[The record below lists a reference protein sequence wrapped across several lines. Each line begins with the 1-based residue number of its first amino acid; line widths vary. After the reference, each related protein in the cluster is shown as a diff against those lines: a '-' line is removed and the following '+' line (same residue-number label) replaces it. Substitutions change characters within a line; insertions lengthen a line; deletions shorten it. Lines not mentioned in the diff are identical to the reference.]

1 MNNDERSDDIMRA
14 FAPVIEKLQQD
25 AAAKAVHN
33 FASLLKQKQEPLDDY
48 DEISIGSLNK
58 DIDQVLEQV
67 LSGLPMADKAVL
79 PIRDIIRSMLK
90 ADTDNCEVTDTVG
103 NTSVTVDITITKIM
117 SGDVV
122 VYDANEE
129 ITEGLCKEEEN

>member
-1 MNNDERSDDIMRA
+1 MNNDERSNDIMKA
-14 FAPVIEKLQQD
+14 LAPVIEKLQQD
-25 AAAKAVHN
+25 AAAKAVYN

-58 DIDQVLEQV
+58 DIDQVLKQV

-79 PIRDIIRSMLK
+79 PIRDIIRSMLR
-90 ADTDNCEVTDTVG
+90 ADTNNCEVTDTVG

-117 SGDVV
+117 NGDIV
-122 VYDANEE
+122 VYDANDET
-129 ITEGLCKEEEN
+129 IGGLCEDEEN

>member
-1 MNNDERSDDIMRA
+1 MTNDERSDDIMKA
-14 FAPVIEKLQQD
+14 LAPVFEKLQQD

-48 DEISIGSLNK
+48 DEISISSLNE
-58 DIDQVLEQV
+58 DIDQVLKQV

-79 PIRDIIRSMLK
+79 PIRDIIRSMLR

-117 SGDVV
+117 NGDVV

-129 ITEGLCKEEEN
+129 TIEGLCENEED

>member
-1 MNNDERSDDIMRA
+1 MNNEERSNDIMRA
-14 FAPVIEKLQQD
+14 LAPVIDKLQQD
-25 AAAKAVHN
+25 AAAKAVRN

-48 DEISIGSLNK
+48 DEISIGSLNQ

-67 LSGLPMADKAVL
+67 LSGLPKADKAIL
-79 PIRDIIRSMLK
+79 PIRDVIRSMLR
-90 ADTDNCEVTDTVG
+90 ADTDSCEVTDTVG

-122 VYDANEE
+122 VYDANGET
-129 ITEGLCKEEEN
+129 IEGLSEDEEN

>member
-1 MNNDERSDDIMRA
+1 MNSDERSNDIIKA
-14 FAPVIEKLQQD
+14 LAPVIDKLQQD
-25 AAAKAVHN
+25 AAAKAVRN

-67 LSGLPMADKAVL
+67 LSRLPMADKAVL
-79 PIRDIIRSMLK
+79 PIRDIIRSMLR

-103 NTSVTVDITITKIM
+103 NTSVTVDITIIKIM
-117 SGDVV
+117 NGDVV
-122 VYDANEE
+122 VYDNNED
-129 ITEGLCKEEEN
+129 TVEGLCEDAED